1 MNDPLF
7 VLSVFGKEL
16 ILTPW
21 KLIGLVGVCM
31 FTGRW
36 FVQMYYSRKAGKPV
50 TPRLFW
56 VLSMVG
62 SVIVLTYFV
71 FSAKQDMVGIVSNLF
86 PCVVAAYNLYLDLT
100 HSKRLAAAAQAAA
113 GQ

>member
-7 VLSVFGKEL
+7 VISVFGKAL
-16 ILTPW
+16 VLTPW

-50 TPRLFW
+50 TPRVFW
-56 VLSMVG
+56 ILSMFG
-62 SVIVLTYFV
+62 SVLVLLYFV
-71 FSAKQDMVGIVSNLF
+71 CSAKQDMVGIVSNLF
-86 PCVVAAYNLYLDLT
+86 PCFVAAYNLYLDLT
-100 HSKRLAAAAQAAA
+100 HSKRLAAAQAAA